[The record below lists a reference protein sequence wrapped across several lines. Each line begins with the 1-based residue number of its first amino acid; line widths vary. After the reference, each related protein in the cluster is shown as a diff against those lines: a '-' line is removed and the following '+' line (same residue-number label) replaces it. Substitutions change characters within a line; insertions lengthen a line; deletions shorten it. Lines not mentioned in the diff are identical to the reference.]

1 MFWGQVQERSIDLAN
16 RRQVGQVREFLAPF
30 ALSFEGDVD
39 YTVGFYRE
47 GKLVATGSRKGE
59 VLRNIAVSE
68 SMQGEGVTASVVSHL
83 MKEAG
88 RKGIH
93 HYFVFTK
100 PDTAAQFIALGF
112 KEIARAEPH
121 AVLLESGM
129 GSIASYCAVLAKEA
143 EVLPQGSRAALVV
156 NCNPFTLGHKAV
168 IAKAAAE
175 NDGVVVFVVSEE
187 SSLFPFA
194 VRYRLVQEGLRE
206 FKNVLVVPGGAYIIS
221 AATFPAYF
229 TRGDAAVEAQTR
241 LDVSVFARHI
251 APALGITRRYV
262 GTEPYC
268 NVTNGYNDAMR
279 EILPQ
284 HGIELKQM
292 ERIMTGDKVIS
303 ASTVR
308 ELIKKDEWEKM
319 RELVPETTYEY
330 LVSSEATEVIR
341 RIRESESRH

>member
-16 RRQVGQVREFLAPF
+16 QRQVGQVREFLAPF
-30 ALSFEGDVD
+30 ALSFDGLVD
-39 YTVGFYRE
+39 YTVAFYRDGE
-47 GKLVATGSRKGE
+47 IVATGSRKGE
-59 VLRNIAVSE
+59 VLRNIAVAE
-68 SMQGEGVTASVVSHL
+68 SMQGEGMTASVVSHL

-88 RKGIH
+88 RRGLY
-93 HYFVFTK
+93 HYFLFTK
-100 PDTAAQFIALGF
+100 PDTAAQFAALGF

-121 AVLLESGM
+121 AVLLESGL
-129 GSIASYCAVLAKEA
+129 GSIESYCADLAARAKS
-143 EVLPQGSRAALVV
+143 LPSGRRAALVV

-187 SSLFPFA
+187 GSLFPFA
-194 VRYRLVQEGLRE
+194 VRYRLVQEGVRE
-206 FKNVLVVPGGAYIIS
+206 FENVLVVPGGPYIIS

-251 APALGITRRYV
+251 APAIGITRRYV

-268 NVTNGYNDAMR
+268 AVTGGYNKAMA
-279 EILPQ
+279 EVLPQ
-284 HGIELKQM
+284 YGIELKEM
-292 ERIMTGDKVIS
+292 ERVMSGDNVIS

-308 ELIKKDEWEKM
+308 ELIKKDEWKKM

-330 LVSSEATEVIR
+330 LVSAEAAEVISR
-341 RIRESESRH
+341 VKESSSRH